1 MASFTQR
8 ALSLVGILAVFTTN
22 AAAQQQAPL
31 PSRPAPPPP
40 SWEHAQRIAPQH
52 RIDLVTIKNPAHRVH
67 CTVEQFTDTTISCSH
82 RFGKPTVYPREEV
95 KAIVSRAKT
104 RPEWDSII
112 LTPILDGGIAVAIA
126 ALVAAGPLGIAGATF
141 LGLFTLVCNVLS
153 IDGMKRTVVEEFV
166 MYVKPGEVYDN
177 VRGAALEP
185 GPGYVAAQ
193 RT

>member
-1 MASFTQR
+1 MTSFTQR
-8 ALSLVGILAVFTTN
+8 ALSLLGVIAILTTGI
-22 AAAQQQAPL
+22 AAQEQQPL
-31 PSRPAPPPP
+31 PKRPTPPPP
-40 SWEHAQRIAPQH
+40 TWERAQQTAPQH
-52 RIDLVTIKNPAHRVH
+52 RIDLVTMKKPGSRVH
-67 CTVEQFTDTTISCSH
+67 CTVDHFTETEISCSH
-82 RFGKPTVYPREEV
+82 RFGKPTVYQREEV

-104 RPEWDSII
+104 RPEWDSIL

-126 ALVAAGPLGIAGATF
+126 AMVAAGPLGIAGATF
-141 LGLFTLVCNVLS
+141 LGIFTLVCNVLS
-153 IDGMKRTVVEEFV
+153 VDGMKRTVVEEFV